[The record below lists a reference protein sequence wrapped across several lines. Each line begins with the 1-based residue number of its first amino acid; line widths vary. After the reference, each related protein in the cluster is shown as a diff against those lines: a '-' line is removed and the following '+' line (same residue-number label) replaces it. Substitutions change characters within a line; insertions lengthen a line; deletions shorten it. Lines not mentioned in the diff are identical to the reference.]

1 MMYHGGDE
9 GELIILF
16 SGYKLT
22 CFSVSTNKDDAHRKW
37 QNDEVQ
43 IIVATV
49 CLEFLPSFTVRILIG
64 V

>member
-1 MMYHGGDE
+1 MNHF
-9 GELIILF
+9 ILR
-16 SGYKLT
+16 LQAHM
-22 CFSVSTNKDDAHRKW
+22 FSVSTNKDDAHRKW